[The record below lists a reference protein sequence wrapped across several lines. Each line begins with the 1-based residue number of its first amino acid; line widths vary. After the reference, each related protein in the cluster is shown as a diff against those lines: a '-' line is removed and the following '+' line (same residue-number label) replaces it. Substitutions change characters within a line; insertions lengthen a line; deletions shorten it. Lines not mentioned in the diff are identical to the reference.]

1 MHLIS
6 YTDDINII
14 GRTEIAIYELYEELK
29 ERAKAEG
36 RKMNVE
42 IKSGRKQE
50 NKEEEKKK

>member
-1 MHLIS
+1 LHLIS